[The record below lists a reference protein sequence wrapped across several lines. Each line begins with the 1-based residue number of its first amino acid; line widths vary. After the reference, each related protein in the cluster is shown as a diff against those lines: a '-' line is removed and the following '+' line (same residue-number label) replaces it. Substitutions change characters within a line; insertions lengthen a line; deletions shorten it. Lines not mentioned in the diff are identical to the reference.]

1 MICHVL
7 RVLINCYFLKN
18 KQGHTDSAFLGR
30 SVSGEGS
37 VARLRVSVS
46 PLSVRFMG
54 GRGLWTKHHPASL
67 CYITTQY
74 ITPCC
79 GIPVCLNCYYFSIY
93 IFFYFQNISIL
104 FYVTSINW
112 GGFFFLSFPNTSML
126 HHELEMNK
134 FFFYVIHT
142 INPNIISFF

>member
-18 KQGHTDSAFLGR
+18 KQGHTESAFLGR

-74 ITPCC
+74 ITPCS
-79 GIPVCLNCYYFSIY
+79 GIPVCLNCYYCSIY
-93 IFFYFQNISIL
+93 YIFLFSEYIYFVL
-104 FYVTSINW
+104 CYKYKLGW
-112 GGFFFLSFPNTSML
+112 GFFLSFPNTSML